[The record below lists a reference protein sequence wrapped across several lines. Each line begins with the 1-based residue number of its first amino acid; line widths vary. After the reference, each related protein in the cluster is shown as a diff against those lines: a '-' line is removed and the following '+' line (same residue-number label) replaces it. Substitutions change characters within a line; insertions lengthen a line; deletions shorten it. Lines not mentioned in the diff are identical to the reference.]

1 MNYPRFVTEGLPI
14 GSGVTEAACKSLVEQ
29 RLCAFGMR
37 GKTQGAKIVLGL
49 RALTNTDG
57 RWHQLWR
64 QIDQFGV
71 ECCG

>member
-29 RLCAFGMR
+29 RLYASGM
-37 GKTQGAKIVLGL
+37 GWKTKGAKVVLGL
-49 RALTNTDG
+49 RAPTNTVG
-57 RWHQLWR
+57 RWNQLWQ
-64 QIDQFGV
+64 QIDRFGA